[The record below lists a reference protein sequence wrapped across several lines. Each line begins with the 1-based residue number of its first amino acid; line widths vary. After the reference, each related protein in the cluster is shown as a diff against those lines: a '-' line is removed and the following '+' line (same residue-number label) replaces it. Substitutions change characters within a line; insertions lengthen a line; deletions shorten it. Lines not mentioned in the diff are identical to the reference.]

1 MPLSSNVRPHEGSQR
16 CKRFALAISL
26 QSVRKLALSLP
37 DTTEEPHRHF
47 GSFRVRGKIFV
58 TIPPGEQLLHIFLPD
73 AERELA
79 LAMDPEFLEPVV
91 WGKKVV
97 GVRANL
103 PQARAS
109 TVKALVRQSYQFK
122 SATVPSRRKESQ
134 ASPSIASG
142 RAKKSAA

>member
-1 MPLSSNVRPHEGSQR
+1 M
-16 CKRFALAISL
+16 AISL

-37 DTTEEPHRHF
+37 DTTEEPHHHF

-73 AERELA
+73 TEREHA

-91 WGKKVV
+91 WGTKVL
-97 GVRANL
+97 GVRAHL

-109 TVKALVRQSYQFK
+109 TVKALVQQAYKFK
-122 SATVPSRRKESQ
+122 SSEAPSKRARSA
-134 ASPSIASG
+134 ASSALASSK
-142 RAKKSAA
+142 AKKSAA

>member
-1 MPLSSNVRPHEGSQR
+1 
-16 CKRFALAISL
+16 LAISL

-37 DTTEEPHRHF
+37 DTTEEPHHHF
-47 GSFRVRGKIFV
+47 GSFRVRGKIFA
-58 TIPPGEQLLHIFLPD
+58 TIPPGEKLLHLFLPD

-103 PQARAS
+103 PLAKAS
-109 TVKALVRQSYQFK
+109 TVRALVQQAYQYKATAASTRRAK
-122 SATVPSRRKESQ
+122 SSV
-134 ASPSIASG
+134 SPSVASG
-142 RAKKSAA
+142 HAKKSAA